1 MRKTA
6 LITGASSGIGKEF
19 TKQLAH
25 QDYNMVIVARREN
38 LLKALARE
46 ITEVKVN
53 IFAID
58 LTTDNAIED
67 LLKYLSEEQIQI
79 DVLINNAGFGDY
91 KRFDQA
97 DIGKLQ
103 NMIDLNIKALT
114 DLTYYIGRQ
123 MLRRQTGYILNVAST
138 AAFQPGPMMSVYFA
152 TKHYVLAF
160 SEAIAHEWKN
170 EGVIVTALCPGAT
183 QSEFFDHADMKDSN
197 LVKQIKLP
205 SSAAVARFGLKQ
217 LFKGKTVAIHGFLNK
232 FLVFIGRFT
241 PRNILTKITAKA
253 LEK

>member
-25 QDYNMVIVARREN
+25 QDYNMVVVARREN

-67 LLKYLSEEQIQI
+67 LLKYLSKEQIQI

-103 NMIDLNIKALT
+103 NMIDLNIKVLT

-170 EGVIVTALCPGAT
+170 EGVIVSALCPGAT

-241 PRNILTKITAKA
+241 PRNWLTAITAKA
-253 LEK
+253 LQK

>member
-19 TKQLAH
+19 AKQLAE
-25 QDYNMVIVARREN
+25 QDYNLVIVARREK
-38 LLKALARE
+38 LLQALARE
-46 ITEVKVN
+46 LTEVKVN

-58 LTTDNAIED
+58 LTAENAIDD
-67 LLKYLSEEQIQI
+67 LLKYLSQEQIQI

-91 KRFDQA
+91 DRFDQA
-97 DIGKLQ
+97 DISKLQ
-103 NMIDLNIKALT
+103 NMIDLNIKVLT
-114 DLTYYIGRQ
+114 DLAYYIGRQ
-123 MLRRQTGYILNVAST
+123 MIRRHSGYILNVAST

-160 SEAIAHEWKN
+160 TEAVAYEWKN
-170 EGVIVTALCPGAT
+170 EGVVLSALCPGAT
-183 QSEFFDHADMKDSN
+183 KSEFFDHADMTGSN

-205 SSAAVARFGLKQ
+205 SSEAVARFGLKH
-217 LFKGKTVAIHGFLNK
+217 LFKGNTVAIHGFLNS

-241 PRNILTKITAKA
+241 PRNLLTAITAKA

>member
-19 TKQLAH
+19 ARLLAE
-25 QDYNMVIVARREN
+25 QNYNLVVVARREK
-38 LLKALARE
+38 LLEALSDE
-46 ITEVKVN
+46 LTSVKVN
-53 IFAID
+53 IFTLDLTAENAID
-58 LTTDNAIED
+58 D
-67 LLKYLSEEQIQI
+67 LLKYLSQEQIEI

-91 KRFDQA
+91 NRFDKA

-103 NMIDLNIKALT
+103 NMIDLNIKVLT

-123 MLRRQTGYILNVAST
+123 MIRRQSGYILNVAST

-160 SEAIAHEWKN
+160 TEAVAYEWKN
-170 EGVIVTALCPGAT
+170 EGVVLSALCPGAT
-183 QSEFFDHADMKDSN
+183 KSEFFDHADMNGSN

-205 SSAAVARFGLKQ
+205 SSKAVAHFGLKH
-217 LFKGKTVAIHGFLNK
+217 LFKKDTVAVHGFLNK
-232 FLVFIGRFT
+232 FLIFIGRFT
-241 PRNILTKITAKA
+241 PRNLLTAMTAKA

>member
-19 TKQLAH
+19 AKQLAE
-25 QDYNMVIVARREN
+25 QDYNLVIVARREN

-46 ITEVKVN
+46 LTKVKIN
-53 IFAID
+53 IFTID
-58 LTTDNAIED
+58 LTADNAIDD
-67 LLKYLSEEQIQI
+67 LLKYLAEEQIQVE
-79 DVLINNAGFGDY
+79 VLINNAGFGDY
-91 KRFDQA
+91 NRFDQA
-97 DIGKLQ
+97 DISKLQ
-103 NMIDLNIKALT
+103 NMIDLNIKVLT

-123 MLRRQTGYILNVAST
+123 MLRRQSGYILNVAST

-160 SEAIAHEWKN
+160 TEALAYEWKD
-170 EGVIVTALCPGAT
+170 EGVLLSALCPGAT
-183 QSEFFDHADMKDSN
+183 QSEFFDHADMTDSN
-197 LVKQIKLP
+197 LVKKIKLP
-205 SSAAVARFGLKQ
+205 SSEEVARFGLKH

-241 PRNILTKITAKA
+241 PRNWLTAITAKA
-253 LEK
+253 LQK

>member
-19 TKQLAH
+19 AKQLAEK
-25 QDYNMVIVARREN
+25 DYNLVIVARRDK

-46 ITEVKVN
+46 LSQVRVN
-53 IFAID
+53 IYTLD
-58 LTTDNAIED
+58 LTAENAIED
-67 LLKYLSEEQIQI
+67 LLKYLSQEQIQI

-91 KRFDQA
+91 DRFDQA
-97 DIGKLQ
+97 DIRKLQ
-103 NMIDLNIKALT
+103 NMIDLNIKVLT
-114 DLTYYIGRQ
+114 DLTYYIGKQ
-123 MLRRQTGYILNVAST
+123 MIRRHSGYILNVAST

-170 EGVIVTALCPGAT
+170 EGVIVSALCPGAT
-183 QSEFFDHADMKDSN
+183 QSEFFNHADMTDSN

-205 SSAAVARFGLKQ
+205 SSKAVARFGLKH
-217 LFKGKTVAIHGFLNK
+217 LFKGNTVAIHGFLNK

-241 PRNILTKITAKA
+241 PRNWLTAITAKA
-253 LEK
+253 LQK